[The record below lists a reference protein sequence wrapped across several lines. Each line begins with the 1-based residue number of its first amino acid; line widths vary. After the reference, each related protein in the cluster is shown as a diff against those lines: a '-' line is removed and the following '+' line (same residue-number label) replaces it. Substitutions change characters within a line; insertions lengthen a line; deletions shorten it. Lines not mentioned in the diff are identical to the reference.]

1 MRMAIALLSIALQ
14 AVALRFLVLRCFTVY
29 HGLSIYGLSL
39 YEVSHAIALQAVDS
53 FCNEQERSGM
63 KSHASKTHLAKL
75 TGQNPSGPSQ
85 DLSYLVVGAGEQV
98 HVRIKF
104 PTYVNVVACEN
115 PRTTLQAEHAE
126 KMVRL

>member
-1 MRMAIALLSIALQ
+1 MAIALLSIALQ

-29 HGLSIYGLSL
+29 PGLSIYGLSL

-75 TGQNPSGPSQ
+75 CIEPR
-85 DLSYLVVGAGEQV
+85 DA
-98 HVRIKF
+98 RIAQCTK
-104 PTYVNVVACEN
+104 
-115 PRTTLQAEHAE
+115 LLAE
-126 KMVRL
+126 KHDPASKGACHCSIHYTNIL